1 MLLASEFHD
10 LPGCNGVLDVF
21 YAIDDEFDLRAWGF
35 SLDPSFEK
43 LGAKAW
49 ILKKLQKPG

>member
-21 YAIDDEFDLRAWGF
+21 YASDNEFDLRAWGF